1 MALSRHRSLVKPLEP
16 SSWAAAAFG
25 PKTAIPAARRASP
38 TPATSGASGPTTAKS
53 IRSRLARPTMAW
65 GSHGSAATHSA
76 QRAMPGLPGAA
87 SNRPQLG
94 DCLSLQA
101 SASSRPPDP
110 KSNMSMDL
118 PDDTRAGLLANVA
131 AGDNSPALTVSE
143 LSGALK
149 RTIETAFGEV
159 RVRGEISGFKRH
171 ASGHCYFTLKDENA
185 CIDAVIWRSG
195 AVSLAFR
202 PEDGA
207 EVIARGKLT
216 TYPGRSKYQI
226 VIDRMELAG
235 EGALLA
241 LLERRRKALA
251 AEGLF
256 DPARKRKLP
265 FLPRVIGVVTS
276 PTGAVIRDI
285 LHRLE
290 DRCPTHVIIWPV
302 PVQGEGAAAKVAEAI
317 RGFAAVE
324 PRPHLLIVARGG
336 GAIEDLW
343 AFNEEEVVRA
353 AAESSI
359 PLISAV
365 GHETDTTLI
374 DHAADRR
381 APTPTAA
388 AEIAVPVR
396 SELVAQLGE
405 LQHRAQQCL
414 SRRVERSRERF
425 ELINCRWPES
435 QAIFAPMMQRLDDAG
450 ERLPRSLAAR
460 AGTARGDL
468 NLVAGRLRRD
478 LIDQRISRLTE
489 QLAGLWRLAELAH
502 PDKPLSRG
510 FARVT
515 SREGRTLTDAHGARE
530 ARSLTL
536 HFADGPVDA
545 SVDGAAV
552 HRVVERKAKRP
563 YIPPQPGLFDPAED

>member
-1 MALSRHRSLVKPLEP
+1 M
-16 SSWAAAAFG
+16 F
-25 PKTAIPAARRASP
+25 
-38 TPATSGASGPTTAKS
+38 
-53 IRSRLARPTMAW
+53 
-65 GSHGSAATHSA
+65 
-76 QRAMPGLPGAA
+76 
-87 SNRPQLG
+87 
-94 DCLSLQA
+94 
-101 SASSRPPDP
+101 
-110 KSNMSMDL
+110 MDL

-131 AGDNSPALTVSE
+131 SGDNSPALTVSE

-149 RTIETAFGEV
+149 RTIETAFGQV

-171 ASGHCYFTLKDENA
+171 ASGHCYFTLKDEAA

-195 AVSLAFR
+195 AGALAFR

-207 EVIARGKLT
+207 EIIATGKLT

-226 VIDRMELAG
+226 VVDRMELAG

-290 DRCPTHVIIWPV
+290 DRCPTRVILWPV
-302 PVQGEGAAAKVAEAI
+302 AVQGEGAAARIAEAI
-317 RGFAAVE
+317 RGFPLLE
-324 PRPHLLIVARGG
+324 PRPDLLIVARGG
-336 GAIEDLW
+336 GSIEDLW
-343 AFNEEEVVRA
+343 PFNEEEVVRA
-353 AAESSI
+353 AAESPI

-374 DHAADRR
+374 DHAADLR

-396 SELVAQLGE
+396 SELLAQLSE
-405 LQHRAQQCL
+405 LEHRAQHCL
-414 SRRVERSRERF
+414 SRRVERGRERYD
-425 ELINCRWPES
+425 LTVCRWPEP
-435 QAIFAPMMQRLDDAG
+435 QAIFAPMVQRVDELS

-460 AGTARGDL
+460 AGNARADL
-468 NLVAGRLRRD
+468 NLVSSRLRPD
-478 LIDQRISRLTE
+478 VIDTRIARLTE
-489 QLAGLWRLAELAH
+489 RLAAAWKMAELVH
-502 PDKPLSRG
+502 PERPLSKG
-510 FARVT
+510 YVRVT
-515 SREGRTLTDAHGARE
+515 SRDGRTLTRAADACAERELRLRFGDGA
-530 ARSLTL
+530 
-536 HFADGPVDA
+536 VDA
-545 SVDGAAV
+545 IVQGAGAAP
-552 HRVVERKAKRP
+552 RVERAPRRS
-563 YIPPQPGLFDPAED
+563 YIAPQPGLFDEPEE